1 MIELK
6 DFITESLKQMIIGVE
21 EAQKFAKEHNSKI
34 NPKDI
39 FFQHGMDARV
49 SSVEQSQKIQMIDF
63 DVAVTTGENAG
74 KEGGIGIFA
83 SPIQIGIKGHSGEEI
98 SNVSRLKFSI
108 PLLLPVQD
116 PEKKYN
122 NPHIK
127 ENPWNSM

>member
-6 DFITESLKQMIIGVE
+6 DFIAESLKQIIQGVE
-21 EAQKFAKEHNSKI
+21 EAQKFAKVHNSKI

-39 FFQHGMDARV
+39 FLSGENAIVTSRD
-49 SSVEQSQKIQMIDF
+49 EPPKIIYIDF
-63 DVAVTTGENAG
+63 DIAVTTGEIKG

-83 SPIQIGIKGHSGEEI
+83 SAIQLGIKGQSGEEK

-116 PEKKYN
+116 PEKKYDNPN
-122 NPHIK
+122 NY
-127 ENPWNSM
+127 